1 MPKCVIDGKEVEFT
15 PGQNMIEVAA
25 KAGIEIPYFCYH
37 PGLSVVAQCRMCTVE
52 IEKMPKLQT
61 ACSTAVAEGMVIK
74 TKSEKVIKN
83 QKSVMEFL
91 LINHPLDCPI
101 CDKSGECDLQ
111 DFSFK
116 YGDANSRYTE
126 ERRTYM
132 DLDMGPVIK
141 KSMNRCIHCTR
152 CIRFGEEI
160 AHIHE
165 MVATRRGNNT
175 EITTIDGRPL
185 ETDYAGNY
193 ADICPT
199 GSLTLK
205 DFRFKK
211 RVWYLKKTPT
221 VCEGCSKGCNMEV
234 HQDNNVI
241 ARCLPR
247 VNMEVNRH
255 WLCDEGRFN
264 YHYVGDKKRVKEPA
278 IVGHANPTASSSPS
292 INPIAA
298 VNKTDWG
305 SAIDAAKTV
314 LAGKKVTVL
323 IGSDLTQEEAKLL
336 QDFVPATFSG
346 ASMFHFGTP
355 GIKSVADDASA
366 DNILKR
372 KSKTSN
378 LNGMEKLGLKGFDT
392 MPAGTEA
399 VLVVRGG
406 RAVLPDFKG
415 LPAIGVGVFNESAAV
430 KFRAILPGTAFAE
443 KDGTILNH
451 DNREQRLK
459 RAVLPPGQS
468 KALTEILM
476 MWKNRKADNKSGATG
491 AA

>member
-1 MPKCVIDGKEVEFT
+1 MPKCIIDGKELEFT
-15 PGQNMIEVAA
+15 AGENMIEVA
-25 KAGIEIPYFCYH
+25 KRGGIEIPYFCYH
-37 PGLSVVAQCRMCTVE
+37 PGMTVVAQCRMCAVE
-52 IEKMPKLQT
+52 VEKMPKLQT
-61 ACSTAVAEGMVIK
+61 ACSTAPADGMVIK
-74 TKSEKVIKN
+74 TKSERVLKN

-111 DFSFK
+111 DFSFR
-116 YGDANSRYTE
+116 YGDSNSRYTE
-126 ERRTYM
+126 ERRAYM

-160 AHIHE
+160 AGVHE

-221 VCEGCSKGCNMEV
+221 ICEGCSKGCNMEI
-234 HQDNNVI
+234 HQDTNVMH
-241 ARCLPR
+241 RCLPR
-247 VNMEVNRH
+247 ENMEVNKY

-264 YHYVGDKKRVKEPA
+264 FRYVGDKSRVKEPVVA
-278 IVGHANPTASSSPS
+278 GAKS
-292 INPIAA
+292 
-298 VNKTDWG
+298 DWM
-305 SAIDAAKTV
+305 SAIDSAKST
-314 LAGKKVTVL
+314 LAGKKVAVL
-323 IGSDLTQEEAKLL
+323 VGSDLTQEEAKLL
-336 QDFVPATFSG
+336 QEFIPTTFSG
-346 ASMFHFGTP
+346 AQMFHYGTP
-355 GIKSVADDASA
+355 GVKSTADDGAA
-366 DNILKR
+366 DKILKR
-372 KSKTSN
+372 KSKTAN
-378 LNGMEKLGLKGFDT
+378 LNGLEKLGFKGFDG
-392 MPAGTEA
+392 MPAGTDA
-399 VLVVRGG
+399 ALVIRGG
-406 RAVLPDFKG
+406 RAVLPDLKG
-415 LPAIGVGVFNESAAV
+415 VAAVGIGVFNEKQAANF
-430 KFRAILPGTAFAE
+430 KTILPGIAFAE
-443 KDGTILNH
+443 KDGTIFNYE
-451 DNREQRLK
+451 NREQKFK

-468 KALTEILM
+468 KALSEILM
-476 MWKNRKADNKSGATG
+476 VWKNRKASTTG